1 MVQNCWVAHYR
12 DIDYGNAPLDDASNL
27 IAARHTLQLLRTSHR
42 FEPRRTLRGIQL
54 NIWLRLVEVAE
65 VVQDTDLDHF
75 VLAKGRGFAPH
86 VCATVS
92 AEGSG
97 DIGPGVS
104 LLGPRLGLARC
115 DLETVTGHDDVGAV
129 GRAAHLLAVGAVAQG
144 LGDGLISADYTADSG
159 LDVSY
164 IP

>member
-1 MVQNCWVAHYR
+1 MHNCQVAQYR
-12 DIDYGNAPLDDASNL
+12 VLDYGNSSLYNTSNL
-27 IAARHTLQLLRTSHR
+27 IAARHTLQLLRARDR

-75 VLAKGRGFAPH
+75 VLAKGRGFAPQ

-144 LGDGLISADYTADSG
+144 LGDGLISADSTADLG